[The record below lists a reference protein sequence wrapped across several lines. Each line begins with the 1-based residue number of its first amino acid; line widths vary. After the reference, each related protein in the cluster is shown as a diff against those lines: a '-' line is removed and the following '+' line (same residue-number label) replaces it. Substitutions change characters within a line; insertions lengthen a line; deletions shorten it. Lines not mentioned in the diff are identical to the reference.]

1 MKKEI
6 IKHLM
11 SKGVSSKDAYEKG
24 NLITK
29 TSEGVFSRLFGR
41 GQKQN
46 PEIFKLECE
55 KELRMRGLDLEAAK
69 IGVEVYKST
78 LDFAY
83 KVIQSTEKY
92 GETLNQVILDKENS
106 DQIRIK
112 AIEANSKLEKE
123 KFKFG
128 SHIASCVA
136 VIGVGILGI
145 LNSKKE

>member
-46 PEIFKLECE
+46 SEIFK
-55 KELRMRGLDLEAAK
+55 
-69 IGVEVYKST
+69 
-78 LDFAY
+78 F
-83 KVIQSTEKY
+83 
-92 GETLNQVILDKENS
+92 NNS
-106 DQIRIK
+106 F
-112 AIEANSKLEKE
+112 EG
-123 KFKFG
+123 KFR
-128 SHIASCVA
+128 CRC
-136 VIGVGILGI
+136 
-145 LNSKKE
+145 